1 MNNAHIDKAEAE
13 KEKIQ
18 AKITEL
24 TANLKIAAADTRVG
38 IEEKIKELQN
48 QLGNNN

>member
-1 MNNAHIDKAEAE
+1 MNNAHMDKAAAE

-18 AKITEL
+18 AKISEL
-24 TANLKIAAADTRVG
+24 TANLKIAAADARIG

-48 QLGNNN
+48 QLDNKI